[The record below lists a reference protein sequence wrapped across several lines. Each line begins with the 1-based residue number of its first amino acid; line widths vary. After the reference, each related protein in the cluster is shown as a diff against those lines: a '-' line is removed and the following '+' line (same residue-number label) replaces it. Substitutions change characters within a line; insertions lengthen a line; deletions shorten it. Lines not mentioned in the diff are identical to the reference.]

1 MPSPAASLDDVR
13 HRLGDRYAI
22 ERELGRGGMGAV
34 YLARD
39 LKLDRPVAL
48 KVLPPELAGDS
59 SLRERFLR
67 ETKTAAS
74 FSHPN
79 IVPVHSVEDRDGVLA
94 FAMGFVEGE
103 SLAERVHRNGPLDVR
118 SLVRL
123 LQDVGYALA
132 YAHGRG
138 VIHRD
143 IKPDNIMIERATGR
157 ALLMDFGI
165 SRSLTT
171 NVSATQGLTRVGEV
185 VGTPE
190 FMSPEQATGDVVDGR
205 SDLYSLGL
213 VALYALTGTKVI
225 TGTSSQQILVRQLT
239 ELPPASTSLRPEL
252 PSAIGGAIDKCVA
265 KSPDD
270 RFASAEQLVE
280 AIDAAQVSTSEIPL
294 AIRLFAQE
302 LGTVSLILFFL
313 VLMAPLLARSMST
326 GGQLDA
332 LIPLLLMGAVAT
344 TRLSQTFSASRRLMQ
359 DGFTPDETLKGMQ
372 AVLAE
377 RTSVR
382 EAYRMNPEM
391 RRRRRRALR
400 MGGVLAVLAIVLA
413 VITRMRAVDRGNH
426 HYSVGISGIVTGML
440 AIVLFGISLMT
451 VMRSPFRAPPADK
464 MFQRIWLGPLGR
476 AFVRL
481 SAKGVKRSGAS
492 SRDSRPATT
501 PPPPVTIPKSASESV
516 DRLAE
521 FEARL
526 RALEKKQ
533 G

>member
-1 MPSPAASLDDVR
+1 MQSPAASLDDVR
-13 HRLGDRYAI
+13 RRLGDRYTI

-48 KVLPPELAGDS
+48 KVLPPELASDS

-67 ETKTAAS
+67 ETRTAAS

-103 SLAERVHRNGPLDVR
+103 SLAERVHRSGPLDVR

-165 SRSLTT
+165 SRSITA
-171 NVSATQGLTRVGEV
+171 NVSATQGLTRIGEV

-190 FMSPEQATGDVVDGR
+190 FMSPEQATGDTIDGR

-213 VALYALTGTKVI
+213 VALYALTGTKPI
-225 TGTSSQQILVRQLT
+225 TGTSAQQILARQLT
-239 ELPPASTSLRPEL
+239 ELPPSATSLRAEL
-252 PSAIGGAIDKCVA
+252 PASIGAAIDKCVA
-265 KSPDD
+265 KQPDD

-280 AIDAAQVSTSEIPL
+280 AIDAAQVSAPEIPL

-302 LGTVSLILFFL
+302 LGTVSLIMFFL
-313 VLMAPLLARSMST
+313 VLMAPMIVRSMST
-326 GGQLDA
+326 GGGLDA
-332 LIPLLLMGAVAT
+332 LIPLILMGAVAT
-344 TRLSQTFSASRRLMQ
+344 TRLSQTFSASRHLME
-359 DGFTPDETLKGMQ
+359 DGFTPDETLEGMRT
-372 AVLAE
+372 VLAE

-382 EAYRMNPEM
+382 DSYRANPEM
-391 RRRRRRALR
+391 RRRRRRSLQMA
-400 MGGVLAVLAIVLA
+400 GVLTVLAIVLA
-413 VITRMRAVDRGNH
+413 VVTALRAVDRGNH
-426 HYSVGISGIVTGML
+426 HYAVGVLGLVTGMSAL
-440 AIVLFGISLMT
+440 VLFGISLMT
-451 VMRSPFRAPPADK
+451 AMRSPFRAPPSDK
-464 MFQRIWLGPLGR
+464 LFQRIWLGPLGR
-476 AFVRL
+476 TFVRL
-481 SAKGVKRSGAS
+481 SARGVKRRGAVANV
-492 SRDSRPATT
+492 SRPAVT
-501 PPPPVTIPKSASESV
+501 PAPPVTLPRSASVSV
-516 DRLAE
+516 DRIAE
-521 FEARL
+521 LEARL
-526 RALEKKQ
+526 AALEKKQ
-533 G
+533 S